1 MRLEID
7 IPKTEIDR
15 LVRQLSRVHDEMRK
29 EVTKLIAKT
38 ALAIE
43 ATAKKSMSQM
53 GQGRWYTGR
62 GKGRGDHRASA
73 PGDPPATDTGRLRA
87 SIRTDLS
94 ELTRLSATVG
104 TEVAYGRFLEFG
116 TANMAA
122 RPWLRPAYEKHVPD
136 FIRGLRKIL

>member
-7 IPKTEIDR
+7 IPHKEIDKLMRR
-15 LVRQLSRVHDEMRK
+15 LSVIQVEIRT
-29 EVTKLIAKT
+29 EVSKLIAKT

-87 SIRTDLS
+87 SIRTDLT
-94 ELTRLSATVG
+94 EITRLSATIG
-104 TEVAYGRFLEFG
+104 TEVAYGRFLEYG
-116 TANMAA
+116 TASMAA
-122 RPWLRPAYEKHVPD
+122 RPWLRPAYDKHIPE
-136 FIRGLRKIL
+136 FIDGLRKLL